1 MNILTDPRS
10 LIIFGDF
17 LSLIWVICIDFWA
30 LQKVLLKKYTY
41 LTKQDFMIM
50 VVLLQIPLLIYAAV
64 TMNYG
69 LRVE

>member
-1 MNILTDPRS
+1 MNVLADPRS

-17 LSLIWVICIDFWA
+17 LSLIWVICADCWA
-30 LQKVLLKKYTY
+30 LQKVLLKKYAY
-41 LTKQDFMIM
+41 LSKQDFMIM
-50 VVLLQIPLLIYAAV
+50 FVSLQIPLLIYAAV

>member
-17 LSLIWVICIDFWA
+17 LSLIWVICVDCFA
-30 LQKVLLKKYTY
+30 LQKVLLKKYAY
-41 LTKQDFMIM
+41 LSKQDFMIM
-50 VVLLQIPLLIYAAV
+50 VVLLQMPLLVYAAV

-69 LRVE
+69 LRMK